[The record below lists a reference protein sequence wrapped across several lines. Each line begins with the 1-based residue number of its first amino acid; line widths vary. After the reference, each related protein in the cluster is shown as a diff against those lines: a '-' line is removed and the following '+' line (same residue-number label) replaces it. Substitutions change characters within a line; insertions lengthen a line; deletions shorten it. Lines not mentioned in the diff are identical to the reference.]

1 METLRVGLC
10 SWADSGLVK
19 SGWYPAEARSAERR
33 LRFYASRFDT
43 VEVDSTYYAIPE
55 ETAAWRW
62 AARTPRGFLFNVKV
76 FGLFTLHAVDRKQVP
91 SWALSATKS
100 HEGPDRLTL
109 RDFPKSVLL
118 EIWESFRRSIAPL
131 DATGKMGYLL
141 FQFPP
146 GIEFS
151 RVLEKY
157 LHRIREVSGPL
168 RIAVEARNGKWLEG
182 SAEDRF
188 LGTLR
193 ELNMAYVAV
202 DEPCLEWTV
211 PPKWPITASWGSVVR
226 FHGRNAAAWE
236 KRGTGVSEKFR
247 YLYTPEE
254 LHPWK
259 NRILETSARV
269 DRLFVMFNNCHG
281 DYAVRNASWMKK
293 ALGLSV
299 QDAEGAQGMLDYG
312 PDEEQKILEKEE
324 RT

>member
-1 METLRVGLC
+1 M
-10 SWADSGLVK
+10 K
-19 SGWYPAEARSAERR
+19 SGWYPAEAGSAERR
-33 LRFYASRFDT
+33 LRFYATRFDT

-62 AARTPRGFLFNVKV
+62 AARTPKGFLFNVKV
-76 FGLFTLHAVDRKQVP
+76 FGLFTFHAVTRKNLP
-91 SWALSATKS
+91 SWALSETKN
-100 HEGPDRLTL
+100 HDGLDRLTL

-118 EIWESFRRSIAPL
+118 EIWERFMRSIAPL
-131 DATGKMGYLL
+131 EATGKMGYLL

-151 RVLEKY
+151 RVLERY
-157 LHRIREVSGPL
+157 LHRIREVTGPL

-182 SAEDRF
+182 SSEDRF

-193 ELNMAYVAV
+193 DLNMAYVAV
-202 DEPCLEWTV
+202 DEPSLPWTV

-226 FHGRNAAAWE
+226 FHGRNAAAWD
-236 KRGTGVSEKFR
+236 KRGASVSEKFQ
-247 YLYTPEE
+247 YLYAPEE
-254 LHPWK
+254 LRPWK
-259 NRILETSARV
+259 NRILETSAKV
-269 DRLFVMFNNCHG
+269 ERLFVMFNNCYR

-299 QDAEGAQGMLDYG
+299 QDAEAAQGLLDYG
-312 PDEEQKILEKEE
+312 REEEPKIAETEE